1 MNIFKAYFL
10 DVITQK
16 YFQISGRAPRRE
28 FWYFMLFSIIFS
40 FLFGMVGQML
50 GLFYMIPIEIP
61 SINETGQ
68 IVNSLQNIP
77 INLVQAGFGL
87 ALFFPT
93 LAVSI
98 RRLHDLDKSGWWY
111 LIAII
116 PLLGALVLLAFFVTG
131 SQEHENRYGDIPNN

>member
-1 MNIFKAYFL
+1 MNIFKAYFI
-10 DVITQK
+10 DIISQK
-16 YFQISGRAPRRE
+16 YFQFSGRAPRRE

-40 FLFGMVGQML
+40 VIIGTVGQML

-61 SINETGQ
+61 SISETGEMSN
-68 IVNSLQNIP
+68 IIQNIP

-87 ALFFPT
+87 VLFFPT
-93 LAVSI
+93 LAVSV
-98 RRLHDLDKSGWWY
+98 RRLHDLNKSGWWY